1 MIFYRVTMGNGLCG
15 YDEEFLTSSEQD
27 LNFWDLLEMY
37 TYTNDTAGI
46 YLEGEECEE
55 FEECSYEEW
64 IADNSYWEE
73 ISEEEFICLR
83 DEEGWEVR

>member
-37 TYTNDTAGI
+37 TYTDDTAGI
-46 YLEGEECEE
+46 YLEDEE
-55 FEECSYEEW
+55 FEECPYEEW

-73 ISEEEFICLR
+73 ISEEEFILLR
-83 DEEGWEVR
+83 DEKGWEVR

>member
-27 LNFWDLLEMY
+27 LNFCDLLEMY
-37 TYTNDTAGI
+37 TYTDDTAGR
-46 YLEGEECEE
+46 YLEDEE
-55 FEECSYEEW
+55 FEEYSYEEW
-64 IADNSYWEE
+64 IADNTYWEE
-73 ISEEEFICLR
+73 ISEEEFILLR

>member
-15 YDEEFLTSSEQD
+15 YDEEFLTSSEQN
-27 LNFWDLLEMY
+27 LNFCDLLEMY
-37 TYTNDTAGI
+37 TYTDDTAGI
-46 YLEGEECEE
+46 NLEDEE
-55 FEECSYEEW
+55 FEEYSYEEW

-73 ISEEEFICLR
+73 ISEEEFILLR

>member
-1 MIFYRVTMGNGLCG
+1 MIFYKVTMGNGFCG

-37 TYTNDTAGI
+37 TYTDDTAGI
-46 YLEGEECEE
+46 YLEDEE
-55 FEECSYEEW
+55 FEEYSYEEW
-64 IADNSYWEE
+64 ISDNTYWKE
-73 ISEEEFICLR
+73 ISEEEFILLR

>member
-1 MIFYRVTMGNGLCG
+1 MIFYRVTMGNGFLGC
-15 YDEEFLTSSEQD
+15 DEEFLTSSEQD

-37 TYTNDTAGI
+37 AYTDGAAGLD
-46 YLEGEECEE
+46 LEDEE
-55 FEECSYEEW
+55 FEECPYEEW

-73 ISEEEFICLR
+73 ISEEEFILLR